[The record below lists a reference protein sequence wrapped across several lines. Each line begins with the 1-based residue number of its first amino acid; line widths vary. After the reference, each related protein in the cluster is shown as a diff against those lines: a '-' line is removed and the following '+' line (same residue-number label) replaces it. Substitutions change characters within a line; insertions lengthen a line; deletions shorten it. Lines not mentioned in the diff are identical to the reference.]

1 MGKGGMGA
9 LQVNLRYDRLDLSDA
24 GIAGGRQNGLAV
36 SLIWTPT
43 EYTRLMMNYG
53 RIRYADAIHPAS
65 GDDTS
70 YSVDAFGMR
79 AQIDF

>member
-1 MGKGGMGA
+1 M
-9 LQVNLRYDRLDLSDA
+9 
-24 GIAGGRQNGLAV
+24 
-36 SLIWTPT
+36 IWTPT

-53 RIRYADAIHPAS
+53 RMHYDDAIHPAA
-65 GDDTS
+65 GGDTS